1 MGKKAQIGINW
12 EGTHAVNS
20 LLHAGI
26 EGGNLSLTV

>member
-1 MGKKAQIGINW
+1 MCKKAQIGINW

-26 EGGNLSLTV
+26 KGGHLSLTL